1 MAWSAVWPPGSESEF
16 LFSHPW
22 CGGCFS
28 HQPQVRAHRCP
39 LWNPGPPQGASRPG
53 CREPQCPDPGLH
65 DGRLRVPD
73 TQAAFPTQRCP
84 GKACTG
90 LTRLERLIRDGEE
103 TRLQP
108 GSTVAPWG
116 AEQSPATRFVSFLV
130 PVKAA
135 YGTRHTAHGS
145 RHTAL
150 GTRHSAQDTAHTLG
164 GNSHRQAPRGGSA
177 HPVKALGLEEMAVGT
192 VQLPPSSGAT
202 AVDGFWNRD
211 EEAMKSQHGPRPGP
225 THKVPSG
232 LAAHGR

>member
-1 MAWSAVWPPGSESEF
+1 MTGRKRVSNPAAQWLPGELS
-16 LFSHPW
+16 
-22 CGGCFS
+22 
-28 HQPQVRAHRCP
+28 RAQ
-39 LWNPGPPQGASRPG
+39 LLAS
-53 CREPQCPDPGLH
+53 
-65 DGRLRVPD
+65 
-73 TQAAFPTQRCP
+73 
-84 GKACTG
+84 
-90 LTRLERLIRDGEE
+90 
-103 TRLQP
+103 
-108 GSTVAPWG
+108 
-116 AEQSPATRFVSFLV
+116 SPFSFLL
-130 PVKAA
+130 KQ
-135 YGTRHTAHGS
+135 HTALGT

-164 GNSHRQAPRGGSA
+164 GNSHRQAPRGSSA